1 MEYRSVAGVPTSF
14 FEPWD
19 DLEDESYALGM
30 PERRKEI
37 EFQMLHEAI
46 ILAMDSEFYEKIN
59 FCAFNSLF
67 FPPSLLFSAGHNDS
81 HKLEMQKTKI
91 TEQILRM
98 RKQQESRKPM
108 D

>member
-1 MEYRSVAGVPTSF
+1 MEYRSVAGVPTVF

-46 ILAMDSEFYEKIN
+46 ILAMDSEFYERIN

-67 FPPSLLFSAGHNDS
+67 FSPCLFYSVLDTMTHTS
-81 HKLEMQKTKI
+81 
-91 TEQILRM
+91 
-98 RKQQESRKPM
+98 
-108 D
+108 